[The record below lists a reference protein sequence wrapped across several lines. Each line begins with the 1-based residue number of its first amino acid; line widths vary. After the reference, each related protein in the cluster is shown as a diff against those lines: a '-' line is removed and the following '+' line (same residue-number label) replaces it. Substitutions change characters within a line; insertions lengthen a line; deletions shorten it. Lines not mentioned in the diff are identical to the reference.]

1 MPAMIRWARVNDEP
15 FEYAIQQG
23 PHGDEFVKLLDGK
36 CLCRDTS
43 SDVGAPPQHSWRMA
57 QQGFEDSGFK
67 LLTEPHGDGY
77 VMTINIGFHRRRV
90 FFDAAG
96 RVTHVRGARSSR
108 LIEA

>member
-1 MPAMIRWARVNDEP
+1 V
-15 FEYAIQQG
+15 
-23 PHGDEFVKLLDGK
+23 
-36 CLCRDTS
+36 S

-57 QQGFEDSGFK
+57 QQGFESSALK

-77 VMTINIGFHRRRV
+77 VMTISINHRRRRV

-96 RVTHVRGARSSR
+96 RVTHVRGSDNSR